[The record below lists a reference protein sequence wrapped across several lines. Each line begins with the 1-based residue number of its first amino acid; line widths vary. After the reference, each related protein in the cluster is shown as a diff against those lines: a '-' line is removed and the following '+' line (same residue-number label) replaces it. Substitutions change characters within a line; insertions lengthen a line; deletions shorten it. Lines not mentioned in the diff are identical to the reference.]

1 MNFNSA
7 MDIVSTTLREVGS
20 DIKSED
26 YDGLVVKELK
36 PSNTLDI
43 GRTSNQTHIA
53 MTGQQMDI
61 FPYLRSDGYFDD
73 SIDDPELKKYFISQ
87 IPVYLAKSNLE
98 YLSVN
103 IKKQY
108 DSNFINTHTSIVRSK
123 RKEQSNQIQASILEF
138 DGSEFIQ
145 FRKALH
151 SGSYLIILKR
161 KYKFEYEFF
170 GVVSGKDELK
180 NLNNKFF
187 KKATSTAVA
196 VDKLINN
203 SYAETKD
210 KHDFQLGNNIIY
222 YGAPGTGKSWRVTQ
236 EIKKSYPNF
245 ETEASQE
252 AQFVFRTTLHPEYTY
267 SDFIGQIL
275 PVTQKDEIKYE
286 FTPGVFTRAL
296 EKAISLEQQNQP
308 VYLVLEELSR
318 ANVAA
323 VLGDLFQLLDRKDGV
338 SEYSISN
345 PIIAKHIYHAG
356 DEKNQDGSF
365 NIKEQE
371 LINKKIYLPKN
382 LFILGTV
389 NTNDQN
395 VFVMDTA
402 FKRRFEWEYVS
413 TKPVSKNGA
422 YLNNPCLDIGGGV
435 LVEWTVFYQ
444 KLNLYITKNM
454 MLGEDKQ
461 VGQFFL
467 KFDDINNETANLK
480 QLQNKLLQ
488 YLWDDIEKAAFNKT
502 LFDNIDNYADL
513 YEKFGNKEP
522 VFNSEFLDTLSPV
535 DNQETQSTGDY
546 ADGKE

>member
-1 MNFNSA
+1 MVKTSETDVKRLLPGIVKQAQKDGIVGNKLFTSEIRPLFDKYYSPTEEDKEILANRGDDKLSQVIRNISA
-7 MDIVSTTLREVGS
+7 HQ
-20 DIKSED
+20 SEK
-26 YDGLVVKELK
+26 VKEYTEGFILTK
-36 PSNTLDI
+36 PDKE
-43 GRTSNQTHIA
+43 A
-53 MTGQQMDI
+53 M
-61 FPYLRSDGYFDD
+61 FSFEE
-73 SIDDPELKKYFISQ
+73 IDDDNIDT
-87 IPVYLAKSNLE
+87 IASNLDE
-98 YLSVN
+98 
-103 IKKQY
+103 Q
-108 DSNFINTHTSIVRSK
+108 SIV
-123 RKEQSNQIQASILEF
+123 
-138 DGSEFIQ
+138 
-145 FRKALH
+145 
-151 SGSYLIILKR
+151 
-161 KYKFEYEFF
+161 
-170 GVVSGKDELK
+170 
-180 NLNNKFF
+180 
-187 KKATSTAVA
+187 
-196 VDKLINN
+196 
-203 SYAETKD
+203 
-210 KHDFQLGNNIIY
+210 GNNIIY

-245 ETEASQE
+245 ETESSQE

-422 YLNNPCLDIGGGV
+422 YLNNPCLDIGGGF

-467 KFDDINNETANLK
+467 KFDDINDKTANLK

-513 YEKFGNKEP
+513 YEKFGKKQS

-546 ADGKE
+546 TDGEE